1 MSSMMSRAR
10 VLCSAFVATVV
21 LACALA
27 GCQSNADKEKSDATN
42 HQGSNYQARA
52 EAADEAFAEGAK
64 KPAKPRTFYSLAK
77 VLAAQGRDRE
87 AATVLTT
94 LIERHPK
101 FIPAYNA
108 LAEIHMR
115 ADSPEEA
122 AAVLSKGLRHRPN
135 DPVLVNN
142 LGMVYVV
149 QGHYQQA
156 LEQFEHALAA
166 KPKEPGLLAN
176 KAMALGMLGRTD
188 EAAAIYGQI
197 MTPAEARDNLRILAK
212 ARGDSAGDDD
222 DKDSEAAE
230 TEAEV
235 ETQPKTK
242 PLEATTAVITPPPP
256 VQ

>member
-27 GCQSNADKEKSDATN
+27 GCQSNADKE
-42 HQGSNYQARA
+42 
-52 EAADEAFAEGAK
+52 FAEGAK

-122 AAVLSKGLRHRPN
+122 AAVLRAGLRHRPN
-135 DPVLVNN
+135 DP
-142 LGMVYVV
+142 
-149 QGHYQQA
+149 
-156 LEQFEHALAA
+156 
-166 KPKEPGLLAN
+166 
-176 KAMALGMLGRTD
+176 
-188 EAAAIYGQI
+188 
-197 MTPAEARDNLRILAK
+197 
-212 ARGDSAGDDD
+212 
-222 DKDSEAAE
+222 
-230 TEAEV
+230 
-235 ETQPKTK
+235 
-242 PLEATTAVITPPPP
+242 
-256 VQ
+256 